1 MLTATEDYLEQVAKL
16 QLITAA
22 GLPPEDYLEGGVGAE
37 WFLIQFDGLRALL
50 RLVVTDG
57 KA

>member
-50 RLVVTDG
+50 RLL
-57 KA
+57 KE